1 MALTSR
7 ELAAGTVRWSGAA
20 YLARRTLARRRVS
33 VLLYHDPGPDLFE
46 RHLEYLS
53 RRYRFVTLA
62 QLVEALGDRRR
73 FAELPSNSLV
83 ITFDDG
89 LRGNYALLP
98 LFRRY
103 GVVPTIYLCTRIVNT
118 SRHYWFLESGV
129 DVERLKMVSNDDRV
143 AHLREHTGFTETT
156 EYPEEARQSL
166 TLAEIDEMKDTV
178 DFQSHSLTHPVLTLT
193 SEEECREQIF
203 ASKEEV
209 ESLVG
214 RACEHF
220 SFPNYD
226 YSERELRLVREAGYQ
241 SARTGEIGW
250 VGPDCDPF
258 RLRLLVMGGDTSSV
272 NVLASHLA
280 GTRALSRL
288 VARRRTAGSASARA

>member
-1 MALTSR
+1 
-7 ELAAGTVRWSGAA
+7 
-20 YLARRTLARRRVS
+20 
-33 VLLYHDPGPDLFE
+33 LLYHDPAPDLFE

-62 QLVEALGDRRR
+62 QVVEALGDRRR
-73 FAELPSNSLV
+73 FSELPPNSLV

-89 LRGNYALLP
+89 LRGNHALLP

-103 GVVPTIYLCTRIVNT
+103 GVVPTIYLCTRIVNS

-129 DVERLKMVSNDDRV
+129 DVERLKTASNDERV
-143 AHLREHTGFTETT
+143 AHLREHAGFTETT

-166 TLAEIDEMKDTV
+166 TLAEIEEMKDSV
-178 DFQSHSLTHPVLTLT
+178 DFQSHSLTHPVLPLT
-193 SEEECREQIF
+193 SDEQCREEIF

-214 RACEHF
+214 RPCVHF
-220 SFPNYD
+220 SYPNYD
-226 YSERELRLVREAGYQ
+226 YSERELRLVREAGYR
-241 SARTGEIGW
+241 SGRTGDIGW

-258 RLRLLVMGGDTSSV
+258 RLKLLVMGGDFSSL

-288 VARRRTAGSASARA
+288 VARRGATGSARS